1 MTNTGTIRS
10 NTRGSLTSRIV
21 EKVAESEG
29 VDPTELQPPLYVVIE
44 PDALNAVFA
53 DAESDAPRKAGRV
66 EFTYCGYQVVVRSD
80 GQVSVTE
87 AEPSDRQVAD
97 RNSIE

>member
-1 MTNTGTIRS
+1 MTNAGTVRS
-10 NTRGSLTSRIV
+10 NAHGSLVSRIV
-21 EKVAESEG
+21 EKVADSEG
-29 VDPTELQPPLYVVIE
+29 VDPTELQPPLYEVIE

-53 DAESDAPRKAGRV
+53 DAESDVSREDGRV

-87 AEPSDRQVAD
+87 AEPADRQAAD
-97 RNSIE
+97 RNSNE

>member
-10 NTRGSLTSRIV
+10 NTHGSLTSRIA

-29 VDPTELQPPLYVVIE
+29 VEPTELQPPLYEVID

-53 DAESDAPRKAGRV
+53 DAESDVSREVGRV

-87 AEPSDRQVAD
+87 LEPADRQAAD
-97 RNSIE
+97 RNSSE